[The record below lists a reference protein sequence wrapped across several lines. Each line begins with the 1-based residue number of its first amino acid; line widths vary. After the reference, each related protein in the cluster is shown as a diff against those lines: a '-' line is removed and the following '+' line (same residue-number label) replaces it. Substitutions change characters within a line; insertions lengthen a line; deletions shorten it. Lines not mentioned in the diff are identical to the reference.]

1 MANRQKNRPK
11 KVLATTKPSKPS
23 AKVTQHNT
31 IIEACYSMTLNE
43 KRLLLLGISKVDPTV
58 FPKANEPFT
67 FSITAKEW
75 ASHHPQESP
84 YKTLK
89 RAAKQLRGRFVR
101 LRPRPG
107 IEEEI
112 NWVDYS
118 RYIDRE
124 GRVELQFTRSMQVR
138 LAGMLDQFTS
148 VDLLSVN
155 KLNSMY
161 SVRMYEL
168 LSQFRSSGYR
178 IMNLDDFR
186 RLMDCVDNYPVL
198 ADLKRRVLLPA
209 INEINLKTDLEVTAT
224 NVKSGRVVTG
234 LEFKFKIKAQ
244 GDLFR

>member
-1 MANRQKNRPK
+1 MATRAKAKAK
-11 KVLATTKPSKPS
+11 KVLATTSPSKPS
-23 AKVTQHNT
+23 HKVTQHNT

-58 FPKANEPFT
+58 FPKVNEPFT

-107 IEEEI
+107 VEEEI

-118 RYIDRE
+118 RYIEKE

-168 LSQFRSSGYR
+168 LSQFKSTGVRVMALG
-178 IMNLDDFR
+178 DFR

-198 ADLKRRVLLPA
+198 ADLKRRVLVPA
-209 INEINLKTDLEVTAT
+209 IKEINLKTDIDVVVK

-234 LEFKFKIKAQ
+234 LEFKFKPKSQ